1 MKKWIWKAALLCG
14 LVLLLLFL
22 IFCRETTVES
32 LAKHQDAVAVEW
44 GRTYYIYNQTSIVP
58 VTLLSLQRMEYD
70 AKDGS
75 PTELFAFEVEG
86 EAESLSYY
94 LGHHDVFLLS
104 YDENG
109 KEISKHDGQGSRVL
123 ELDGKTYL
131 AFPNYDEPENSVAY
145 LILYGMYQE
154 NDDFLIYSVAFP
166 LADDTA
172 KSD

>member
-14 LVLLLLFL
+14 LLLLLLFL

-44 GRTYYIYNQTSIVP
+44 GRTYYILTQTSIVP

-70 AKDGS
+70 AGDGS

-94 LGHHDVFLLS
+94 ADRHALLLS

-109 KEISKHDGQGSRVL
+109 KKISEHDGQGSRVL
-123 ELDGKTYL
+123 ELEGKTYL

-145 LILYGMYQE
+145 LILYGIYQE
-154 NDDFLIYSVAFP
+154 NDDFVIYSVAFP
-166 LADDTA
+166 LAEDTA